1 MAGRRVRFGPFAL
14 DARTRL
20 LAKDGVP
27 VALGPMVVE
36 TLCVLVENAGE
47 LVTKDE
53 LMRRLWPN
61 RYVDEGNLTQ
71 NVYRL
76 RRVLSAGGLTG
87 AIETMACRGY
97 RFVAPVESVDAPAV
111 AVVKRAA
118 ATPHADVPRAA
129 ATLDDDVPRAAAPP
143 HASQRRWGFA
153 AFAAALGF
161 ALLAAGMPKPV
172 TAPAFAR
179 LTPESQRVYRLGRY
193 HLNLRTDPAHVDAS
207 VRYFRDVVKRDPD
220 NALGY
225 SGLADA
231 YLATFDGACDAMAA
245 ACRRVVALASENARK
260 AVEIDPRSAEAHT
273 SLAMTINEFT
283 GQDSRSDAEFERAI
297 ELDPSYA
304 LAHHWY
310 GNALLVRGDFARAVL
325 QHKAALALEPASP
338 ATYAWLAHDAF
349 FTRRYR
355 DAIGF
360 AHESL
365 AIYPRRHPTQVLLG
379 LAYEQ
384 VGNERAAVAAF
395 DQLHGAERNALLAG
409 LYARTGRRAEAV
421 AKLRAIGAK
430 EAFGSGCTRTIA
442 FAWLAL
448 GDKTRAYAL
457 LRATPPANRVERQFL
472 AFDPRFDDL
481 RSDSRFRQWTAP
493 N

>member
-1 MAGRRVRFGPFAL
+1 MASHRVRFGSFTL

-36 TLCVLVENAGE
+36 TLCVLVENGGE

-97 RFVAPVESVDAPAV
+97 RFVAPVEFADAPAEGD
-111 AVVKRAA
+111 ARAT
-118 ATPHADVPRAA
+118 ATLQADVPRAA
-129 ATLDDDVPRAAAPP
+129 EPRR
-143 HASQRRWGFA
+143 ASPRRWAFA

-161 ALLAAGMPKPV
+161 ALLAAGIAKPV
-172 TAPAFAR
+172 PAPAFAR
-179 LTPESQRVYRLGRY
+179 LSAESQRVYRLGRY
-193 HLNLRTDPAHVDAS
+193 HLNLRTDAAHVDAS

-245 ACRRVVALASENARK
+245 ACRRVIALASENARK
-260 AVEIDPRSAEAHT
+260 AVELDPRSAEAHT

-283 GQDSRSDAEFERAI
+283 GDDARSDAEFERAI

-310 GNALLVRGDFARAVL
+310 GNALLVRGEFARAL
-325 QHKAALALEPASP
+325 RQHQAALALEPASP

-360 AHESL
+360 ARESL

-384 VGNERAAVAAF
+384 VGNERAAIASF
-395 DQLHGAERNALLAG
+395 EQLRGAERDALLAG
-409 LYARTGRRAEAV
+409 LYARTGRRDQAL
-421 AKLRAIGAK
+421 AKLRAIGVK

-448 GDKTRAYAL
+448 GDKARAYAF
-457 LRATPPANRVERQFL
+457 LRATPPSNRVERQFL

-481 RSDSRFRQWTAP
+481 RSDPRFRQWTAP